1 MASKI
6 SSFQVWHKWTCLRKC
21 EDISTWSF
29 YLFSTG
35 SHLRYFSLK
44 TEQNKV
50 KVIGC
55 GKRYSPIHQIKRPN
69 LTRKIGDDVNA
80 TTPYPE
86 SQTTTSSNELTIT
99 LSIGGYSLKFCKKE
113 YLKLHKN
120 LDS

>member
-1 MASKI
+1 MKTFPYEIFILFSI
-6 SSFQVWHKWTCLRKC
+6 SSQLGCC
-21 EDISTWSF
+21 
-29 YLFSTG
+29 
-35 SHLRYFSLK
+35 SLK

-69 LTRKIGDDVNA
+69 LTRKYGDDVNA

-86 SQTTTSSNELTIT
+86 SQTTTSLNELDIT
-99 LSIGGYSLKFCKKE
+99 LSIGRYSLKVCKKV
-113 YLKLHKN
+113 YLQLHEN

>member
-1 MASKI
+1 MKTFSYEI
-6 SSFQVWHKWTCLRKC
+6 F
-21 EDISTWSF
+21 I
-29 YLFSTG
+29 LFSIG
-35 SHLRYFSLK
+35 SQLSYYSLK

-69 LTRKIGDDVNA
+69 LTIKIGDDVNA

-86 SQTTTSSNELTIT
+86 SQTTTLSNELTIT
-99 LSIGGYSLKFCKKE
+99 LSIGGYPLKFCKKK
-113 YLKLHKN
+113 YLELHEN

>member
-1 MASKI
+1 MNT
-6 SSFQVWHKWTCLRKC
+6 FPHQVF
-21 EDISTWSF
+21 I
-29 YLFSTG
+29 LFLIG

-86 SQTTTSSNELTIT
+86 SKYHLI
-99 LSIGGYSLKFCKKE
+99 K
-113 YLKLHKN
+113 
-120 LDS
+120 

>member
-1 MASKI
+1 MKTFPYEIFILFSI
-6 SSFQVWHKWTCLRKC
+6 SSQLGCC
-21 EDISTWSF
+21 
-29 YLFSTG
+29 
-35 SHLRYFSLK
+35 SLK

-69 LTRKIGDDVNA
+69 LTRKYGDDVNA

-86 SQTTTSSNELTIT
+86 SQTTTSLNELTIT
-99 LSIGGYSLKFCKKE
+99 LSIGRYSLKVCKKV
-113 YLKLHKN
+113 YLQLHEN

>member
-1 MASKI
+1 MKTFPYKIFILFSI
-6 SSFQVWHKWTCLRKC
+6 SSQLGCC
-21 EDISTWSF
+21 
-29 YLFSTG
+29 
-35 SHLRYFSLK
+35 SLK

-69 LTRKIGDDVNA
+69 LTRKYGDDVNA

-99 LSIGGYSLKFCKKE
+99 LSIGGYSLKFCKKV
-113 YLKLHKN
+113 YLKLHEN
-120 LDS
+120 LGTP

>member
-1 MASKI
+1 MKTFPYEVFILFSI
-6 SSFQVWHKWTCLRKC
+6 SSQLGC
-21 EDISTWSF
+21 
-29 YLFSTG
+29 Y
-35 SHLRYFSLK
+35 SLK

-69 LTRKIGDDVNA
+69 LTRKYGDDVNA

-99 LSIGGYSLKFCKKE
+99 LSIGGYSLKFCKKV
-113 YLKLHKN
+113 YLKLNEN
-120 LDS
+120 LDTP

>member
-1 MASKI
+1 MYLLASKI

-29 YLFSTG
+29 YSFSTG
-35 SHLRYFSLK
+35 SQLSYFSLK

-55 GKRYSPIHQIKRPN
+55 GKRYSRIHQIKRPN

-99 LSIGGYSLKFCKKE
+99 FSIGRYSL
-113 YLKLHKN
+113 
-120 LDS
+120 

>member
-1 MASKI
+1 MKIKIHNNDTSICSLAKLQVSKYDTGKGI
-6 SSFQVWHKWTCLRKC
+6 YENVKTFPHEVF
-21 EDISTWSF
+21 I
-29 YLFSTG
+29 LFSIG

-86 SQTTTSSNELTIT
+86 SNYHLI
-99 LSIGGYSLKFCKKE
+99 K
-113 YLKLHKN
+113 
-120 LDS
+120 

>member
-1 MASKI
+1 MKFFFFSI
-6 SSFQVWHKWTCLRKC
+6 SSQLGC
-21 EDISTWSF
+21 
-29 YLFSTG
+29 Y
-35 SHLRYFSLK
+35 SLK

-99 LSIGGYSLKFCKKE
+99 LSIGGYSLKFCKKK
-113 YLKLHKN
+113 YMALHEN
-120 LDS
+120 LH

>member
-1 MASKI
+1 MKTFPQEVLI
-6 SSFQVWHKWTCLRKC
+6 
-21 EDISTWSF
+21 
-29 YLFSTG
+29 LFSIG

-86 SQTTTSSNELTIT
+86 SNYHLI
-99 LSIGGYSLKFCKKE
+99 K
-113 YLKLHKN
+113 
-120 LDS
+120 

>member
-1 MASKI
+1 MKTFPHEVFI
-6 SSFQVWHKWTCLRKC
+6 
-21 EDISTWSF
+21 
-29 YLFSTG
+29 LFSTS

-86 SQTTTSSNELTIT
+86 SNYHLI
-99 LSIGGYSLKFCKKE
+99 K
-113 YLKLHKN
+113 
-120 LDS
+120 

>member
-1 MASKI
+1 MKT
-6 SSFQVWHKWTCLRKC
+6 FQHEVL
-21 EDISTWSF
+21 I
-29 YLFSTG
+29 LFSIG

-55 GKRYSPIHQIKRPN
+55 GERYSPIHEIKRPN

-86 SQTTTSSNELTIT
+86 SNYHLI
-99 LSIGGYSLKFCKKE
+99 K
-113 YLKLHKN
+113 
-120 LDS
+120 

>member
-1 MASKI
+1 MKTFPHEVFILFSI
-6 SSFQVWHKWTCLRKC
+6 SSQLGC
-21 EDISTWSF
+21 
-29 YLFSTG
+29 Y
-35 SHLRYFSLK
+35 SLK

-69 LTRKIGDDVNA
+69 LTRKYGDDVNA

-86 SQTTTSSNELTIT
+86 SQTTTSSNELAIT

-113 YLKLHKN
+113 YLKLNEN
-120 LDS
+120 LDTI

>member
-1 MASKI
+1 MKTFPYEIFILFSI
-6 SSFQVWHKWTCLRKC
+6 SSQLGC
-21 EDISTWSF
+21 
-29 YLFSTG
+29 Y
-35 SHLRYFSLK
+35 SLK

-99 LSIGGYSLKFCKKE
+99 LSIGGYSLKFGKKE
-113 YLKLHKN
+113 YLELHEN
-120 LDS
+120 LHS